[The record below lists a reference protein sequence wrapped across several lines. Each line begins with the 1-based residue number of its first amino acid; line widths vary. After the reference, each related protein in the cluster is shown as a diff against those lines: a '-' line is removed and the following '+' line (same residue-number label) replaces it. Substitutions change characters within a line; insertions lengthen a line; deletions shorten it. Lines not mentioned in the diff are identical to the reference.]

1 MFDVRQINVAIELWG
16 AAFCLVGIVGTLLF
30 AHANER
36 YRNLFIAIFF
46 LEFIACTGDAIAG
59 IFRGQ
64 PGALAWAGTHAGN
77 LSTFLAGELLVPV
90 ITRYVC
96 ERIAEANGPT
106 YQRWCLG
113 VDVACFCLCMFT
125 LSGMLYTIDV
135 QNIYHRSELFW
146 LFSAYVAV
154 VNGVNSMFV
163 VLSRRKLHASTLHCL
178 LFYAL
183 APAASAIAQVAF
195 YGLNIMAI
203 VSVMGLVLIF
213 MEMLSHSA
221 AALAQAESDV
231 AEARVAAMVSQ
242 IQPHFLFNALEAIQ
256 MLCRSNPA
264 RAEEAILFFSRYLR
278 ANLDSLRHTAPVPIE
293 RELEHTRT
301 YLELERMA
309 DEERVSF
316 VIDAPT
322 TGFLVPALSVQVL
335 AENAVK
341 HGLERTREG
350 GTVTV
355 TTGENEDAW
364 WVEVDDD
371 GAGFVTSEAFDG
383 THVGISNTR
392 ARVAAMCNGTLEVWS
407 KPNVGTTAI
416 MRIPKG
422 ESA

>member
-1 MFDVRQINVAIELWG
+1 MFDVRQLNVAIELWG
-16 AAFCLVGIVGTLLF
+16 AAFCLVGIVGTSLF
-30 AHANER
+30 AHASAR
-36 YRNLFIAIFF
+36 YRNLFITIFL

-64 PGALAWAGTHAGN
+64 PGTLAWAGTHLGN

-90 ITRYVC
+90 VTRYVC

-113 VDVACFCLCMFT
+113 VDAACFCLCLFT
-125 LSGMLYTIDV
+125 LGGMFYTIDA
-135 QNIYHRSELFW
+135 QNTYHRSELFW

-154 VNGVNSMFV
+154 VDGVNSIFV
-163 VLSRRKLHASTLHCL
+163 VLSRRKLHAPTLYCL

-183 APAASAIAQVAF
+183 APFAAAIAQATF

-203 VSVMGLVLIF
+203 VSIMGLVLIF
-213 MEMLSHSA
+213 LEMLSHTA
-221 AALAQAESDV
+221 TTLAKAKSDV
-231 AEARVAAMVSQ
+231 AESRVAAMVSQ

-256 MLCRSNPA
+256 VLCKRDPA
-264 RAEEAILFFSRYLR
+264 RAEEAIVFFSRYLR

-309 DEERVSF
+309 DEDRVSF

-341 HGLERTREG
+341 HGLERTRDG

-355 TTGENEDAW
+355 ITGEDQDAW

-371 GAGFVTSEAFDG
+371 GAGFIVTDG
-383 THVGISNTR
+383 HDETHVGINNTR

-407 KPNVGTTAI
+407 KPTIGTTAI

-422 ESA
+422 ASA